1 MKIVILDGRAENP
14 GDLSW
19 SGFEELGDLT
29 VYDRTPH
36 DPAEIRRRIGDA
48 EIVITN
54 KTPLSGETIGA
65 CPSIRYIGALSTGYN
80 VIDVAAAAAH
90 GITVTSIPAY
100 CTMDVAQMAFA
111 LLLEICCHVGLHDD
125 AVHAGEWTHSED
137 FCFWKAPL
145 LGLEGKTFGVIG
157 YGRIGRATARVAAAL
172 GMRTVAYGRHP
183 WKQEE
188 GEAEYLPLEELL
200 RVSDVVSLHC
210 PIGPESEKMIND
222 ETIASMKDGAILL
235 NTSRGGLLDEA
246 AVARALR
253 SGKLRAAGV
262 DVLSTEPPAADNPLL
277 SAPNCVI
284 TPHIAWASPQ
294 GRARLM
300 HTAVENLRAF
310 LAGRPVNTVKL

>member
-1 MKIVILDGRAENP
+1 MLPRLP
-14 GDLSW
+14 
-19 SGFEELGDLT
+19 
-29 VYDRTPH
+29 RT
-36 DPAEIRRRIGDA
+36 
-48 EIVITN
+48 
-54 KTPLSGETIGA
+54 
-65 CPSIRYIGALSTGYN
+65 
-80 VIDVAAAAAH
+80 

-222 ETIASMKDGAILL
+222 ETIASMKDGAILPQH
-235 NTSRGGLLDEA
+235 
-246 AVARALR
+246 VARRPCSTRRPWHAR
-253 SGKLRAAGV
+253 CAAASCAPPV
-262 DVLSTEPPAADNPLL
+262 WTCFPTEPPAADNPLL

-284 TPHIAWASPQ
+284 TPAHCLGFPAGPRQAD
-294 GRARLM
+294 ARRP
-300 HTAVENLRAF
+300 VENLRAF

>member
-1 MKIVILDGRAENP
+1 MHFFIERLLSGLRCGMLKKERAGSARRKGESLHENCHIGRPRRKSGRPE
-14 GDLSW
+14 LV
-19 SGFEELGDLT
+19 GFEELGDLT

-157 YGRIGRATARVAAAL
+157 YGRIAGHSPRCRRPRHAHSGLRPPSLEKGGGGGGVSAA
-172 GMRTVAYGRHP
+172 
-183 WKQEE
+183 
-188 GEAEYLPLEELL
+188 
-200 RVSDVVSLHC
+200 
-210 PIGPESEKMIND
+210 
-222 ETIASMKDGAILL
+222 
-235 NTSRGGLLDEA
+235 
-246 AVARALR
+246 
-253 SGKLRAAGV
+253 
-262 DVLSTEPPAADNPLL
+262 
-277 SAPNCVI
+277 
-284 TPHIAWASPQ
+284 
-294 GRARLM
+294 
-300 HTAVENLRAF
+300 
-310 LAGRPVNTVKL
+310 

>member
-80 VIDVAAAAAH
+80 MIDVAAAAAH

-172 GMRTVAYGRHP
+172 GMRTVAYGRPP
-183 WKQEE
+183 WK
-188 GEAEYLPLEELL
+188 
-200 RVSDVVSLHC
+200 
-210 PIGPESEKMIND
+210 K
-222 ETIASMKDGAILL
+222 KKKKKK
-235 NTSRGGLLDEA
+235 
-246 AVARALR
+246 
-253 SGKLRAAGV
+253 KLRNAAFSG
-262 DVLSTEPPAADNPLL
+262 SNPLL
-277 SAPNCVI
+277 SPPTSVLP
-284 TPHIAWASPQ
+284 PHIAWASPQ
-294 GRARLM
+294 ARARLM

>member
-1 MKIVILDGRAENP
+1 MHENCHIGRP
-14 GDLSW
+14 RRK
-19 SGFEELGDLT
+19 SGRSELVRVRRTRDLT

-172 GMRTVAYGRHP
+172 GMPH
-183 WKQEE
+183 
-188 GEAEYLPLEELL
+188 
-200 RVSDVVSLHC
+200 
-210 PIGPESEKMIND
+210 
-222 ETIASMKDGAILL
+222 
-235 NTSRGGLLDEA
+235 GGLRPPSLETGGGGGGVSA
-246 AVARALR
+246 A
-253 SGKLRAAGV
+253 
-262 DVLSTEPPAADNPLL
+262 
-277 SAPNCVI
+277 
-284 TPHIAWASPQ
+284 
-294 GRARLM
+294 
-300 HTAVENLRAF
+300 
-310 LAGRPVNTVKL
+310 